1 MHKIKRILSGLFL
14 LCTISVAAQT
24 IDTNQAYE
32 IHTLNGLAMDN
43 QESACLEKNLRYG
56 SSSR

>member
-1 MHKIKRILSGLFL
+1 MHKIKKILSGLFL
-14 LCTISVAAQT
+14 LCTINVAAQT

-43 QESACLEKNLRYG
+43 QESWSEQI
-56 SSSR
+56 